1 MAEQD
6 FKPGSMNI
14 DAQEKTFANFM
25 RWVTNAV
32 IVIFCILIFLLIFA
46 R

>member
-1 MAEQD
+1 MAE
-6 FKPGSMNI
+6 KIHEPGTMDISE
-14 DAQEKTFANFM
+14 QEKTFAGFM

-32 IVIFCILIFLLIFA
+32 IVILGILVFLAIFA